1 MSLLWKWRI
10 RRVLYLRR
18 KRRKHWRSLRLS
30 WLRWPVFC
38 NLCFRLYWKGE
49 LKSSPFFCVN
59 CLLTNAPKCG
69 IIGRGIRRAVGDRQ
83 GPNFRS
89 FTPYGKFLV
98 LLATFIWPAIF
109 PKPTP
114 YRARS
119 GTRRKI
125 SLWNSLVP
133 TYGTTINYIVSQ
145 LPLVSIFSI
154 LNKNLKKSRQILP
167 IWFFIKNML

>member
-1 MSLLWKWRI
+1 MLFLESA
-10 RRVLYLRR
+10 YT
-18 KRRKHWRSLRLS
+18 LS
-30 WLRWPVFC
+30 
-38 NLCFRLYWKGE
+38 N
-49 LKSSPFFCVN
+49 FCVN
-59 CLLTNAPKCG
+59 CLFTNAAACG
-69 IIGRGIRRAVGDRQ
+69 IIVRGIRRAVGDRQ

-109 PKPTP
+109 PKPTS

-125 SLWNSLVP
+125 SLWNSLVSKNLP

-145 LPLVSIFSI
+145 LTLVSIFSI
-154 LNKNLKKSRQILP
+154 LSKNLKKSRQILP